1 MMYSPPSGGA
11 ECAPCGE
18 RMVFYQRRKVLGAGL
33 ATAAGGLIWLLPT
46 PTNLGHTGHAVL
58 AILAFSALLW
68 VFDVLGNAT
77 TSLLMLALFILAGV
91 KPEHALGAFA
101 SSPFWLVLVVLFY
114 GAAMQSTGL
123 AKRLSFRIL
132 SWFPPSYPGILAAFL
147 LIGIVLSPAIPSI
160 TVRAAI
166 MLPIAWALI
175 QALGLPPR
183 SRESA
188 LLLLS
193 TLEMAMIPG
202 LATLYGS
209 LWGPFLVQLL
219 QSQGYALAW
228 WEYTRAFAVPS
239 LLFSVLLLA
248 GNWIALRPKQ
258 PLGMNREYA
267 RTQLAGMGRMSRGEI
282 VTTMIVLGSVAY
294 WAAESWHH
302 RPAFLVGLLAVGAL
316 VAFGVLRETDFG
328 NAVPWA
334 FLLFL
339 GALYG
344 LPTVVQ
350 QNQVSDWIGGYLLP
364 VIHSVSGS
372 VWMLVSVAAA
382 AMFVVK
388 FIDPVGFLAVAVL
401 LLPLMAGLKDAPGS
415 PGPVVLAAV
424 VLLPAHPFW
433 TSYQNVWIVLGEG
446 ITGGQAYA
454 ASHRVRLANV
464 YAVVTMLTLWLSVFY
479 WRALGLL

>member
-1 MMYSPPSGGA
+1 MGF
-11 ECAPCGE
+11 E
-18 RMVFYQRRKVLGAGL
+18 QRKILGAGL
-33 ATAAGGLIWLLPT
+33 GALLGILIWLPPT
-46 PTNLGHTGHAVL
+46 PVGLTPTGHAVL
-58 AILAFSALLW
+58 AILGFSAVLW
-68 VFDVLGNAT
+68 VFDVLGNAV

-101 SSPFWLVLVVLFY
+101 SAPFWLVLGVLFY

-123 AKRLSFRIL
+123 AKRLSFWVL
-132 SWFPPSYPGILAAFL
+132 SWFPPTYPGILAAFL
-147 LIGIVLSPAIPSI
+147 LIGILLSFAIPSI
-160 TVRAAI
+160 TVRTAI

-175 QALGLPPR
+175 QSLGLPPR

-193 TLEMAMIPG
+193 SLEMAMIPG

-219 QSQGYALAW
+219 QTHGYQLEW
-228 WEYTRAFAVPS
+228 WEYARAFAVPS
-239 LLFSVLLLA
+239 LLYSVLLLA

-267 RTQLAGMGRMSRGEI
+267 RTQLAALGKMSRGEI
-282 VTTMIVLGSVAY
+282 VTTVIVLVSVLY
-294 WAAESWHH
+294 WAGESWHH
-302 RPAFLVGLLAVGAL
+302 LPPFLAGMLAIGVFA
-316 VAFGVLRETDFG
+316 AFGVLREKDFG
-328 NAVPWA
+328 NTVPWA

-350 QNQVSDWIGGYLLP
+350 QNQVAEWMGGYMLP
-364 VIHSVSGS
+364 IIHSVSGNLW
-372 VWMLVSVAAA
+372 VLVSVVAV

-401 LLPLMAGLKDAPGS
+401 LLPLMAALKGS
-415 PGPVVLAAV
+415 GVSPVVLAAV

-433 TSYQNVWIVLGEG
+433 TSYQNIWIVLGEG
-446 ITGGQAYA
+446 ITGGLAYG

-464 YAVVTMLTLWLSVFY
+464 YAVVTILTLWLSVLY
-479 WRALGLL
+479 WGALGLV